1 MGSKKNKTTETTTV
15 NVPAWLDEKNKALV
29 SRVDALSQNPYVAY
43 TGDRVAG
50 FTPDQLAAFNLVRAG
65 QGDAAARG
73 EVANQGILDLY
84 KRAQGPTSEDIQG
97 LMNPYLEQVLGLTKR
112 NEAESQAEAMARL
125 KQESGLAGA
134 FGGSRF
140 AVEQALQKD
149 RDRRRL
155 SDIDYT
161 GRFDAYNNALNQ
173 FNQGSNVMSEAIGRS
188 LDVSNNDPQMKY
200 AQALLGI
207 GGQQQ
212 AQDQANIDVNYQD
225 FLTEQQY
232 PYQQAQWAQS
242 FLQPYTDT
250 YKGSTRSTTS
260 KEVGGGLQQVAGL
273 AATLGAAYMSGGTS
287 LAASGGGGLFGNL
300 FGGGQSP
307 SYGGSL
313 GSSYAS
319 SGPSGFVPS
328 QANIIPG
335 RKPWKDGGVVE
346 GYANGGE
353 VTAADEE
360 FMKKREAIRS
370 NNIAALVA
378 PASAL
383 PTDVAPNA
391 SYVSVP
397 DDTPAPDGEIPYMP
411 LSANGAEDMSY
422 LLDTPR
428 ISPPVVAPQDTSFL
442 APPKRL
448 DATVAEYQANRKP
461 EAFVPPAVAA
471 PAPTAA
477 QTVATKSNVVPD
489 YAMPE
494 LKVTEDYIKQ
504 LIGESKKPVDD
515 GNYQKYNFLGYE
527 GQIYMPMFK
536 AGLAMMASDGDFFE
550 ALAAGGNAFAGQLE
564 QSSKSK
570 SEKEAERLKALGLA
584 SEAERGATQ
593 TQSNRIQV
601 NKMNSDKVLDPYSQ
615 ALKKEQATLTKAKA
629 AQLADDIEFNRK
641 AMGLSQ

>member
-1 MGSKKNKTTETTTV
+1 MGSKKNKTTETNTV
-15 NVPAWLDEKNKALV
+15 NVPAWLDEKNKALI
-29 SRVDALSQNPYVAY
+29 SRVDSLSQNPYVAY
-43 TGDRVAG
+43 EGDRVAG
-50 FTPDQLAAFNLVRAG
+50 FTPDQLNAFNLVRAG
-65 QGDAAARG
+65 QGDAASRG
-73 EVANQGILDLY
+73 AVANQGILDLF

-112 NEAESQAEAMARL
+112 QEAESQSDAMARL
-125 KQESGLAGA
+125 KQESALAGA

-140 AVEQALQKD
+140 AIEKSQQED
-149 RDRRRL
+149 QNQRRL

-188 LDVSNNDPQMKY
+188 IDVSNNDPQMKY

-212 AQDQANIDVNYQD
+212 AQDQSNIDVNYQD

-242 FLQPYTDT
+242 FLQPYTET

-260 KEVGGGLQQVAGL
+260 KESGGALGQIAGL
-273 AATLGAAYMSGGTS
+273 ATTLGAAYMTGGAS
-287 LAASGGGGLFGNL
+287 LAAGGGGGLGGL

-307 SYGGSL
+307 SYSGSL
-313 GSSYAS
+313 GSNPAIGTSSIKPIIKPPTPYA
-319 SGPSGFVPS
+319 F
-328 QANIIPG
+328 N
-335 RKPWKDGGVVE
+335 RFKDGGAVVE
-346 GYANGGE
+346 GYANGGG

-360 FMKKREAIRS
+360 FMKTREAIRG
-370 NNIAALVA
+370 NNVAALLA

-383 PTDVAPNA
+383 PTDVVPNA
-391 SYVSVP
+391 TGYVSDP
-397 DDTPAPDGEIPYMP
+397 DAVIATDEEIPAMP
-411 LSANGAEDMSY
+411 LLPNGAEDMSY
-422 LLDTPR
+422 LLD
-428 ISPPVVAPQDTSFL
+428 SPKPLPKDSSFYG
-442 APPKRL
+442 PPTRL
-448 DATVAEYQANRKP
+448 DAQVAAAQANRKP
-461 EAFVPPAVAA
+461 EAFVPPAVET
-471 PAPTAA
+471 PATAAA
-477 QTVATKSNVVPD
+477 QTVAQQMNVVPD

-515 GNYQKYNFLGYE
+515 TNYQKYNFLGYE

-584 SEAERGATQ
+584 SEAERGAMQ

-601 NKMNSDKVLDPYSQ
+601 NKMNSDKILDPYSQ
-615 ALKKEQATLTKAKA
+615 ALKEAQATLADAKA
-629 AQLADDIEFNRK
+629 IQLADEIKFNRSVYGNNK
-641 AMGLSQ
+641 

>member
-1 MGSKKNKTTETTTV
+1 MGSKKTKETSSTTV
-15 NVPAWLDEKNKALV
+15 NVPAWLDDKNKALI
-29 SRVDALSQNPYVAY
+29 SRVDALSQSPYEAY
-43 TGDRVAG
+43 TGERVAG
-50 FTPDQLAAFNLVRAG
+50 FTPDQLNAFNLIRGG

-73 EVANQGILDLY
+73 EVANQGVLDLY
-84 KRAQGPTSEDIQG
+84 KRAQGPTSEDLQG

-112 NEAESQAEAMARL
+112 QEADSQAEAMARL

-140 AVEQALQKD
+140 ALEQSLQQD
-149 RDRRRL
+149 QNQRRL

-161 GRFDAYNNALNQ
+161 GRFDAYNNAMNQ
-173 FNQGSNVMSEAIGRS
+173 YNQGTNVLSESIGRAI
-188 LDVSNNDPQMKY
+188 DVSNNDPSMQY
-200 AQALLGI
+200 AQTLLGS
-207 GGQQQ
+207 GSQQQ
-212 AQDQANIDVNYQD
+212 VQNQTVNDVNYQD

-242 FLQPYTDT
+242 FLQPYTDA
-250 YKGSTRSTTS
+250 YKGSTTNKTS
-260 KEVGGGLQQVAGL
+260 KEVGGGLQQAAGL
-273 AATLGAAYMSGGTS
+273 AGTVAAAYFTGGAS
-287 LAASGGGGLFGNL
+287 LAAQGAMGAMKGGGG
-300 FGGGQSP
+300 GGSP
-307 SYGGSL
+307 SYSGSL
-313 GSSYAS
+313 GSNPAIGTSSIKPIIKPPTPYA
-319 SGPSGFVPS
+319 F
-328 QANIIPG
+328 N
-335 RKPWKDGGVVE
+335 RFKDGGAVVE

-360 FMKKREAIRS
+360 FMKTREAIRG
-370 NNIAALVA
+370 NNAAALLA

-383 PTDVAPNA
+383 PADVVPNA
-391 SYVSVP
+391 TGYVSDP
-397 DDTPAPDGEIPYMP
+397 DAVIATDEEIPAMP
-411 LSANGAEDMSY
+411 LLPNGAEDMSY
-422 LLDTPR
+422 LLD
-428 ISPPVVAPQDTSFL
+428 SPKPLPKDSSFYG
-442 APPKRL
+442 PPTRL
-448 DATVAEYQANRKP
+448 DAQVAAAKANRKP
-461 EAFVPPAVAA
+461 EAFVPPVVAT
-471 PAPTAA
+471 PATAAA
-477 QTVATKSNVVPD
+477 QTVAQQMNVVPD

-584 SEAERGATQ
+584 SEAERGAMQ

-601 NKMNSDKVLDPYSQ
+601 NKMNSDKILDPYSQ
-615 ALKKEQATLTKAKA
+615 ALKEAQATLADA
-629 AQLADDIEFNRK
+629 RAIQLADEIKFNRSVYGNNK
-641 AMGLSQ
+641 

>member
-1 MGSKKNKTTETTTV
+1 MGSKKNKTTETNTV
-15 NVPAWLDEKNKALV
+15 NVPAWLDEKNKALI
-29 SRVDALSQNPYVAY
+29 SRVDSLSQNPYVAY
-43 TGDRVAG
+43 EGDRVAG
-50 FTPDQLAAFNLVRAG
+50 FTPDQLNAFNLVRAG

-112 NEAESQAEAMARL
+112 NEAESQAESMARL

-140 AVEQALQKD
+140 AVEQAMQKD
-149 RDRRRL
+149 RDQRRL

-188 LDVSNNDPQMKY
+188 LDVSDNDPQMKY

-212 AQDQANIDVNYQD
+212 AQDQSNIDVNYQD

-242 FLQPYTDT
+242 FLQPYTET

-260 KEVGGGLQQVAGL
+260 KESGGALGQIAGL
-273 AATLGAAYMSGGTS
+273 ATTLGAAYLTGGAS
-287 LAASGGGGLFGNL
+287 LAAGG
-300 FGGGQSP
+300 
-307 SYGGSL
+307 
-313 GSSYAS
+313 
-319 SGPSGFVPS
+319 VPT
-328 QANIIPG
+328 PG

-360 FMKKREAIRS
+360 FMKKREAIRT
-370 NNIAALVA
+370 NNVAALLA

-383 PTDVAPNA
+383 PTDAAPNA
-391 SYVSVP
+391 TGYVSDP
-397 DDTPAPDGEIPYMP
+397 DAVIAPDGEIPYMP

-422 LLDTPR
+422 LLDTPKASAPVAV
-428 ISPPVVAPQDTSFL
+428 SPNDTSFL
-442 APPKRL
+442 APPKRV
-448 DATVAEYQANRKP
+448 DAAVAEAKANRKP
-461 EAFVPPAVAA
+461 EAFVPPVVAT
-471 PAPTAA
+471 PATAAA
-477 QTVATKSNVVPD
+477 QTVAQQMNVVPD

-584 SEAERGATQ
+584 SEAERGAMQ

-601 NKMNSDKVLDPYSQ
+601 NKMNSDKTMDPITKI
-615 ALKKEQATLTKAKA
+615 LKEEQARKLILQNE
-629 AQLADDIEFNRK
+629 QLVKD
-641 AMGLSQ
+641 AMVLNPLYGQSSK

>member
-29 SRVDALSQNPYVAY
+29 SRVDSLSQNPYVAY

-50 FTPDQLAAFNLVRAG
+50 FTPDQLNAFNMVRAG

-73 EVANQGILDLY
+73 QVANQGILDLY
-84 KRAQGPTSEDIQG
+84 NRAQGPTSEDIQG

-112 NEAESQAEAMARL
+112 QEAESQADAMARL
-125 KQESGLAGA
+125 KQESALAGA

-140 AVEQALQKD
+140 AIEKSQQED
-149 RDRRRL
+149 QNQRRL

-188 LDVSNNDPQMKY
+188 IDVSNNDPQMKY

-212 AQDQANIDVNYQD
+212 AQDQSNIDVNYQD

-242 FLQPYTDT
+242 FLQPYTET
-250 YKGSTRSTTS
+250 YKGQTRSTTS
-260 KEVGGGLQQVAGL
+260 KESGGALGQIAGM
-273 AATLGAAYMSGGTS
+273 ATTLGAAYMTGGAS
-287 LAASGGGGLFGNL
+287 LAAGGAGGLGGM

-360 FMKKREAIRS
+360 FMKTREAIRG
-370 NNIAALVA
+370 NNVAALLA

-383 PTDVAPNA
+383 PTDVVPNA
-391 SYVSVP
+391 TGYVSDP
-397 DDTPAPDGEIPYMP
+397 DAVIATDEEIPAMP
-411 LSANGAEDMSY
+411 LLPNGAEDMSY
-422 LLDTPR
+422 LLD
-428 ISPPVVAPQDTSFL
+428 SPKPLPKDSSFYG
-442 APPKRL
+442 PPTRL
-448 DATVAEYQANRKP
+448 DAQVAAAQANRKP
-461 EAFVPPAVAA
+461 EAFVPPAVET
-471 PAPTAA
+471 PATAAA
-477 QTVATKSNVVPD
+477 QTVAQQMNVVPD

-584 SEAERGATQ
+584 SEAERGAMQ

-601 NKMNSDKVLDPYSQ
+601 NKMNSDKTMDPITKT
-615 ALKKEQATLTKAKA
+615 LKEEQARKLILQNE
-629 AQLADDIEFNRK
+629 QLVKD
-641 AMGLSQ
+641 AMVLNPLYGQSSK